1 MRDLKQGVLISNL
14 LKRLLLPR
22 EISDLRLQLLDF
34 LMAREELGRVV
45 LILEFQLLAE
55 FDQVSLVGALG
66 QAEGRE

>member
-14 LKRLLLPR
+14 LQRLLLPR

-34 LMAREELGRVV
+34 LMAREELGRII

-55 FDQVSLVGALG
+55 FDQVGLVGALG
-66 QAEGRE
+66 